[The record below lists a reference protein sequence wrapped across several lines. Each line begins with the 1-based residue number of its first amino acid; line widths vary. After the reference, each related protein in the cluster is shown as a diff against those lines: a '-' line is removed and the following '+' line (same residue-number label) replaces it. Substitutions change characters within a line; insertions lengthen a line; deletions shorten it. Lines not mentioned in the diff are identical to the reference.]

1 MADSISFLV
10 CLDGAGQLRWKRAAG
25 GKSTTGG
32 RPTLL
37 GAGRGRDSRI
47 AFVEV
52 DGDRSFRPGAGTLDS
67 LRERILVCDLGA
79 TIQDSLEIPPGVRVS
94 ELKSVWHSGLG
105 EHVVWLGLGGNTLQ
119 MRNETLGLLSELQ
132 HDSRISL
139 LTVHDLLSTGTPQ
152 YLVATM
158 DGRLW
163 LLTDRFEPLAVLLN
177 VQSPVLRGVLSP
189 DATVGAARIVLEADA
204 GRSNIV
210 LRLRKA
216 PWHAIFTRHPIL
228 AFAAAFIPLS
238 AIIGL
243 IWTVMLRFRQK
254 NRLIERQRDELT
266 RAMHDLREAQ
276 DKLIE
281 AEKLALTNDIAG
293 GVAHEIR
300 NALDPAVHCLH
311 ALNER
316 LTPAADS
323 ADTRRLVD
331 LSAQAVR
338 RAVSMTRLI
347 REFADL
353 AKTGPSEPVDAA
365 YLFAEIVARHAERIE
380 AIGAKVDLDLPA
392 GIKFNGPATHTDV
405 LFNNLIVNALDAI
418 AGSAERRIVVRG
430 TVSGTTA
437 RISVADSGPGIP
449 ESDRTRVFH
458 AFYSTK
464 PSTGMGLGLT
474 FSKRIAEILGGSL
487 TLGPKSERGAE
498 FLVELPTT

>member
-1 MADSISFLV
+1 
-10 CLDGAGQLRWKRAAG
+10 
-25 GKSTTGG
+25 
-32 RPTLL
+32 
-37 GAGRGRDSRI
+37 
-47 AFVEV
+47 
-52 DGDRSFRPGAGTLDS
+52 
-67 LRERILVCDLGA
+67 
-79 TIQDSLEIPPGVRVS
+79 
-94 ELKSVWHSGLG
+94 
-105 EHVVWLGLGGNTLQ
+105 
-119 MRNETLGLLSELQ
+119 
-132 HDSRISL
+132 
-139 LTVHDLLSTGTPQ
+139 
-152 YLVATM
+152 
-158 DGRLW
+158 
-163 LLTDRFEPLAVLLN
+163 
-177 VQSPVLRGVLSP
+177 
-189 DATVGAARIVLEADA
+189 
-204 GRSNIV
+204 
-210 LRLRKA
+210 
-216 PWHAIFTRHPIL
+216 
-228 AFAAAFIPLS
+228 
-238 AIIGL
+238 
-243 IWTVMLRFRQK
+243 MLRFRQK